1 MKWLSATAVFAA
13 VLPSITVFGE
23 PLSKELNSSYRG
35 SGSSISDSLSK
46 NFTQQTQDG
55 SGTTYIVSGNVVFT
69 TFTNIPDPKPTPA
82 VEPEPAPASSDN
94 KNSSSSSPKPTTGQ
108 TGNIAQPREKL
119 YQSILKNLNSSSFTH
134 FSKLHQENFDLSK
147 FIPTQ
152 PHSLSF
158 PLAAAPI
165 VTADKATATPTPKG
179 GGAFYNDKGGPLSFI
194 TYAGNPGSISCSLIK
209 MTGKGGAIYS
219 TGPISFD
226 GLENVTFKDNLSQE
240 SGGALFTDST
250 LTIRNILNSI
260 EFTNNAARV
269 PVPLIPL
276 QPPQPV
282 VPGVPGAGGIVAPNG
297 LHDTYHFPKYISQ
310 VESADA
316 NSQTP
321 TLPTYT
327 TEIAGNGGAAFAKGA
342 IIISTYK
349 DMTFRGNSAEFPPII
364 DLIKK
369 QIEAGKQAKAAVP
382 KVSNALSS
390 DVVNPDQQDPV
401 PVIKGS
407 GGAIFGLDTITISD
421 GSEDTLFILNT
432 ATGAGGAIY
441 GDKTISISK
450 VANLKFQSNSADTR
464 GGAIY
469 SKGNLTIQDSSIL
482 TQFNGNN
489 GKTGGGGVYCLGDV
503 TLTNLSQVRFG
514 ANKAGNY
521 DLTITIPDKEKPV
534 AVASAAQPVVPVP
547 IVPPL
552 GKGGGIYVEKNL
564 SVSKIASI
572 LEFLNNQATDHGGGA
587 YIKGTL
593 KCDSSHRIQFVTN
606 TSKKSGGGL
615 YCESDVTLTN
625 LTGKTLFQGNIATEE
640 GGGICLAPEKSLTLS
655 NLESFCLINNTSS
668 KSGGGAN
675 IPKEFIFTFPNPNPD
690 PSPTTPPAVVPVFGS
705 AIITGN
711 RATEHGGGVYT
722 TKASFTSLELIDI
735 GQNAAKNG
743 AGLCTQT
750 IPQAGAVGIVD
761 GQPAPEDLDFKV
773 DYVITTNVTKNAA
786 TENGGGIYGKKG
798 KISRLDHLNIT
809 GNSAGKFGGGLYF
822 TEALTL
828 EGIEVSKISENT
840 AKEAGGAIYA
850 KALTYTNLPAG
861 LTVSNNKVETNSVTQ
876 DNAIKPAEILGGAL
890 YAETLVLEKLV
901 GNCTFSGN
909 QAIDQNAVAA
919 TNNSP
924 VEPNIQG
931 GAIYAKTTFTLQD
944 STGNLIFSGNSVA
957 TKKSTTTGQ
966 IAGGAIYAPTVAITN
981 CSQAINFVNNSAL
994 CTPTEP
1000 PTNPANG
1007 VTPKETFGG
1016 AIAGTTSVTF
1026 TGNQALFFKG
1036 NSADIGSAIGCKNGA
1051 PNNGTVTFTDS
1062 VYCSFEENIAK
1073 NRGTIYAAT
1082 LSIPK
1087 GYMNFSNNSSAND
1100 GSAIYFTKQADI
1112 TAASSILFLNNK
1124 VTLAQTP
1131 TTQNAQAQQAAIKNL
1146 GAAIYGAP
1154 ANDDAILNL
1163 TALGGSITFKNNQCL
1178 PTGQETAT
1186 SFCSITGKVKLTLNA
1201 AENQSINFY
1210 DAVNV
1215 TTSKTSGYNTLD
1227 INKTTEGDNPQKY
1240 AGTILFS
1247 GKFHEHKSFIPQK
1260 AVLHNGTLVLG
1271 KDTELNVISFDQKP
1285 GSLLIMGPGSVLS
1298 TRKPTGGGGGTTG
1311 GIAINNLTI
1320 DFSEIIS
1327 EDGTASP
1334 PALKLGVEPVRAAGP
1349 RSHKIER
1356 NSLPQANKTPPNV
1369 DQEKIYLTGTL
1380 TLIDP
1385 LGTFYQNP
1393 YLGEDRQ
1400 IELLQLP
1407 TESNKVDISDLTLA
1421 GDTKPQKGYI
1431 GTWTLGTTDQNG
1443 KLQANWTFEEYR
1455 RWIYIPRDNYF
1466 YVNSILGSQNSLIS
1480 VKQGIVNN
1488 MLNNARFDDAAYN
1501 NLWLCGIGSFLQKE
1515 QGEEARSFSYH
1526 SRGYSLAI
1534 DAKPRPEFILGASF
1548 SQVFGHAKSEKTVE
1562 NYKHKG
1568 SDHSFQGTL
1577 YAGKAFYLPH
1587 RQTKAPRPIL
1597 LQGVMTY
1604 GYMKHDTTT
1613 YYPSIQER
1621 NLGNWEDLGWLFDVR
1636 MIIDLKEP
1644 SQNSTT
1650 RFSFYSEAEYTGVR
1664 QKQFT
1669 ELDYDPRTFDSFAY
1683 RNLAT
1688 PLGFIFE
1695 GALIQ
1700 YDILM
1705 YNKLSLAYVP
1715 VVYRNKPKCNYRV
1728 DSTGQTGEVH
1738 GVIPA
1743 RNAGRAEYSSQ
1754 IYLGPYWTL
1763 YGTYTID
1770 AGMSS
1775 LVQIANCG
1783 ARMIF

>member
-35 SGSSISDSLSK
+35 SGSSISDSHSN
-46 NFTQQTQDG
+46 NFTQETQDE
-55 SGTTYIVSGNVVFT
+55 SGITYIISGNVSFT
-69 TFTNIPDPKPTPA
+69 TFTNIPDPKPNPA
-82 VEPEPAPASSDN
+82 AQPDPAPNPSDSGPSVSSTLQ
-94 KNSSSSSPKPTTGQ
+94 PITGQ
-108 TGNIAQPREKL
+108 ARTIAQPREQL
-119 YQSILKNLNSSSFTH
+119 YLSILQNLNSSAFAHVSR
-134 FSKLHQENFDLSK
+134 LQQGNFDLSDFTSEK
-147 FIPTQ
+147 SHP
-152 PHSLSF
+152 LSF
-158 PLAAAPI
+158 PLAATS
-165 VTADKATATPTPKG
+165 VTPADKSTSNPDPKG
-179 GGAFYNDKGGPLSFI
+179 GGAFYNDKAGPLSFI
-194 TYAGNPGSISCSLIK
+194 THVGNPGSISCSLIK

-219 TGPISFD
+219 KGPISFD
-226 GLENVTFKDNLSQE
+226 GLENVTFKDNVSQE
-240 SGGALFTDST
+240 AGGALFTDST

-269 PVPLIPL
+269 PVPPE
-276 QPPQPV
+276 PPTTPPT
-282 VPGVPGAGGIVAPNG
+282 VPGTGGVVAPNG
-297 LHDTYHFPKYISQ
+297 SYATYPLPKYISQ
-310 VESADA
+310 TGST
-316 NSQTP
+316 NTGSQTP

-327 TEIAGNGGAAFAKGA
+327 TETAGNGGAAFAKGA
-342 IIISTYK
+342 IVISTYK
-349 DMTFRGNSAEFPPII
+349 DMTFRGNSAEFPPS
-364 DLIKK
+364 
-369 QIEAGKQAKAAVP
+369 IEAGKKANSTP
-382 KVSNALSS
+382 
-390 DVVNPDQQDPV
+390 PPPE

-450 VANLKFQSNSADTR
+450 VANLKFQSNSADTL

-469 SKGNLTIQDSSIL
+469 SKGNLTIQDSSTL

-489 GKTGGGGVYCLGDV
+489 GKTGGGGIYCLGDV
-503 TLTNLSQVRFG
+503 TLTNLSQAHFG

-521 DLTITIPDKEKPV
+521 DLTINVPGKNS
-534 AVASAAQPVVPVP
+534 ASSSQPPP
-547 IVPPL
+547 PPL
-552 GKGGGIYVEKNL
+552 AKGGGIYVEKNL
-564 SVSKIASI
+564 SVSKIAST

-587 YIKGTL
+587 YVKGTL
-593 KCDSSHRIQFVTN
+593 TFENSHRIQFTTN

-615 YCESDVTLTN
+615 YCESDVTFTN
-625 LTGKTLFQGNIATEE
+625 LTGKTLFQGNVATEE
-640 GGGICLAPEKSLTLS
+640 GGGICLAANKSLTLS
-655 NLESFCLINNTSS
+655 NLESFCLINNTTT

-675 IPKEFIFTFPNPNPD
+675 IPKELIFTFPNPNPV
-690 PSPTTPPAVVPVFGS
+690 SSLTTPPAVVPVFGS

-711 RATEHGGGVYT
+711 QATEHGGGVYT

-735 GQNAAKNG
+735 GQNSAKNG

-750 IPQAGAVGIVD
+750 LTSAGTVVSA
-761 GQPAPEDLDFKV
+761 GQSAPEDLDFKV

-786 TENGGGIYGKKG
+786 VDNGGGVYGKKG

-809 GNSAGKFGGGLYF
+809 GNSAGKLGGGLYF
-822 TEALTL
+822 TEALNL
-828 EGIEVSKISENT
+828 ENIQISKISENT
-840 AKEAGGAIYA
+840 AKESGGAIYA
-850 KALTYTNLPAG
+850 KALTCNNLNTE
-861 LTVSNNKVETNSVTQ
+861 LTVSNNKAETTSTTTATASVPT
-876 DNAIKPAEILGGAL
+876 AITGGAL
-890 YAETLVLEKLV
+890 YAETLTLKNLQ

-909 QAIDQNAVAA
+909 QAIDNNAVIG
-919 TNNSP
+919 TNNP
-924 VEPNIQG
+924 PADPDIQG
-931 GAIYAKTTFTLQD
+931 GAIYAKTAFNLQN
-944 STGNLIFSGNSVA
+944 STGNLTFSGNSA
-957 TKKSTTTGQ
+957 ITKRAATTGQ
-966 IAGGAIYAPTVAITN
+966 IAGGAIYAPTVTITN

-994 CTPTEP
+994 CTPAEP
-1000 PTNPANG
+1000 PSGAITI
-1007 VTPKETFGG
+1007 TPKETFGG

-1026 TGNQALFFKG
+1026 TGNQTLFFKG
-1036 NSADIGSAIGCKNGA
+1036 NSADIGSAIGCKNG
-1051 PNNGTVTFTDS
+1051 TVTFTDS
-1062 VYCSFEENIAK
+1062 LYCSFEENIAK

-1087 GYMNFSNNSSAND
+1087 GYINFSNNSSAND
-1100 GSAIYFTKQADI
+1100 GSAIYFTKKADI

-1131 TTQNAQAQQAAIKNL
+1131 AGQGSAQVKNL

-1154 ANDDAILNL
+1154 ASDDAILNL

-1178 PTGQETAT
+1178 PTGTNTAT
-1186 SFCSITGKVKLTLNA
+1186 SFCSITGKVQLTLNA

-1210 DAVNV
+1210 DAVNI
-1215 TTSKTSGYNTLD
+1215 TTSKTSNYNTLD
-1227 INKTTEGDNPQKY
+1227 INKKPTNGTSPNY
-1240 AGTILFS
+1240 TGTILFS
-1247 GKFHEHKSFIPQK
+1247 GELHEHRSFIPQK
-1260 AVLHNGTLVLG
+1260 TVLHNGTLVLS
-1271 KDTELNVISFDQKP
+1271 KNAELNVISFDQKA
-1285 GSLLIMGPGSVLS
+1285 GSLLVMGPGSVLS
-1298 TRKPTGGGGGTTG
+1298 TRKPTAGGTTG

-1320 DFSEIIS
+1320 DFSEILA
-1327 EDGTASP
+1327 ENGKATP
-1334 PALKLGVEPVRAAGP
+1334 PSLQLSVEPTRAAGGP
-1349 RSHKIER
+1349 RSHRSEN
-1356 NSLPQANKTPPNV
+1356 NSLPQANKTPPDVN
-1369 DQEKIYLTGTL
+1369 QEKIYLTGTL

-1385 LGTFYQNP
+1385 SGAFYQNP
-1393 YLGEDRQ
+1393 YLGEDRE
-1400 IELLQLP
+1400 IELLKLP
-1407 TESNKVDISDLTLA
+1407 TASSKVDISDLTLA
-1421 GDTKPQKGYI
+1421 GDTNPQKGYI
-1431 GTWTLGTTDQNG
+1431 GTWTLGATGQNG
-1443 KLQANWTFEEYR
+1443 KLQASWKFKEYR
-1455 RWIYIPRDNYF
+1455 RWVYIPRDNYF

-1480 VKQGIVNN
+1480 VKQGIINN

-1548 SQVFGHAKSEKTVE
+1548 SQVFGHAKSEKSIE

-1577 YAGKAFYLPH
+1577 YAGRAFYLPH

-1644 SQNSTT
+1644 SNNSTT

-1688 PLGFIFE
+1688 PLGFVFE

-1700 YDILM
+1700 YGILM
-1705 YNKLSLAYVP
+1705 YNKLSFAYVP
-1715 VVYRNKPKCNYRV
+1715 VIYRNKPQCTYRV
-1728 DSTGQTGEVH
+1728 DSTGQTGEVS
-1738 GVIPA
+1738 GVIPT
-1743 RNAGRAEYSSQ
+1743 RNTGRIEYSSQ

-1775 LVQIANCG
+1775 LVQMANCG